1 MKLQEFHI
9 SSPFFSQ
16 NITTSFHI
24 NEILKNSINIFWY
37 TLFFSVKKHPAHFL
51 ISWLLSEFIFIQK
64 KILKIETL
72 TRFIRLILVLKIEKI
87 SFCLTKLVEKTSQ
100 KHILLGN
107 LPWLRISYIYSFLSI
122 NHMEN
127 DLKKQIS
134 TSNKKE
140 NKVDQHLWE
149 PIYKILPYKMKN
161 FKKFLFSLK
170 NFHIGNLI
178 EVSIENSK
186 IPQKI
191 EVKIEYL
198 VLKIAGF
205 NITLCLLI
213 YLFSILK
220 IKCPFSFVIEV
231 LREKNQKLRNFIK
244 CKSNRFIIIKTLIK
258 SNLKRL
264 KISRIAILENLIP
277 LRLVNVNYLPRTLLE
292 KKLHQKL

>member
-1 MKLQEFHI
+1 MIDNNTGIHI
-9 SSPFFSQ
+9 D
-16 NITTSFHI
+16 IT
-24 NEILKNSINIFWY
+24 NCM
-37 TLFFSVKKHPAHFL
+37 L
-51 ISWLLSEFIFIQK
+51 IIP
-64 KILKIETL
+64 T
-72 TRFIRLILVLKIEKI
+72 
-87 SFCLTKLVEKTSQ
+87 
-100 KHILLGN
+100 
-107 LPWLRISYIYSFLSI
+107 
-122 NHMEN
+122 
-127 DLKKQIS
+127 
-134 TSNKKE
+134 
-140 NKVDQHLWE
+140 
-149 PIYKILPYKMKN
+149 IYKILPYKMKN

-292 KKLHQKL
+292 KKLHQKFSFSSSFEKVNFFYNRIMNWKQTTRSDRNALQNFLKVSYKREQKIALKTIIKVKKAKKLFNIGIWNFCCNFLEAISFFISFKIDNFEKHGLIRNKTSLLNINLNEIIEIDFFFKLYLKRIKLIVFNENK